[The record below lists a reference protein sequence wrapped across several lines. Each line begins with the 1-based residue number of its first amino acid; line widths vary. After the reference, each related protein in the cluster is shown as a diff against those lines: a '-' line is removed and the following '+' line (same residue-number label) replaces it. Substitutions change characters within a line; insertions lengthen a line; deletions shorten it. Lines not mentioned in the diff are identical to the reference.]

1 MNDQRLRLDLAD
13 LAAEVDPVDLR
24 DRTLRASR
32 RLGIQRA
39 VATSAAALLLIGAA
53 TGVAFVIRPDASGP
67 APLPADTPSVTV
79 APTPTG
85 SPSGLPPTV
94 SPGTS
99 EGSNDSAAKELT
111 GTLYYLGRTSTD
123 AVVHAVQGGAD
134 RTVARVPLGGE
145 PCVGNSITVSPNGQR
160 LAWVE
165 DADAAGFG
173 ALMIAAIDGTHK
185 RKLAA
190 EVGCLGSTALVWMG
204 SDRLVFRQTDGASV
218 LMNVV
223 SAKRVDGDRGQETDR
238 CWSADGRYLAAQDA
252 SGPFV
257 SGPGSRRLYN
267 YEPPSEDADKY
278 DGWSARS
285 VSMDGRFVAVGWKG
299 TDPSRHD
306 DSHAVVEV
314 ATSKVKKLPVKG
326 EVKNILFTSD
336 RLVLVRQADRIVV
349 LDAGFGVLDEVV
361 EARDT
366 RGLTLLAY
374 AP

>member
-13 LAAEVDPVDLR
+13 LAAEVEPVDLR

-39 VATSAAALLLIGAA
+39 VATSAAALVLIGAA
-53 TGVAFVIRPDASGP
+53 TGAAFVTRPDASRPG
-67 APLPADTPSVTV
+67 PLPADTPSVTV
-79 APTPTG
+79 APTPTDSPLNPSPAVSPDTSG
-85 SPSGLPPTV
+85 SPD
-94 SPGTS
+94 
-99 EGSNDSAAKELT
+99 DSTAKVLT
-111 GTLYYLGRTSTD
+111 GTLYYLGRTSKD
-123 AVVHAVQGGAD
+123 AVVHAVQRGAD
-134 RTVARVPLGGE
+134 RTVARIPLGGE

-173 ALMIAAIDGTHK
+173 ALMTAAIDGTRK
-185 RKLAA
+185 RKLAT
-190 EVGCLGSTALVWMG
+190 EVGCLGSRALVWMG
-204 SDRLVFRQTDGASV
+204 SDRLMVRQNDGASV

-223 SAKRVDGDRGQETDR
+223 TGKPVDGDPGQETDR
-238 CWSADGRYLAAQDA
+238 CWSADGRYLAAADE

-257 SGPGSRRLYN
+257 SGPGSRRHYT

-285 VSMDGRFVAVGWKG
+285 VSMDGRYVAVGWKG
-299 TDPSRHD
+299 TDPSRRD
-306 DSHAVVEV
+306 DSHAVVDV
-314 ATSKVKKLPVKG
+314 ATSKVKKLPVNG
-326 EVKNILFTSD
+326 EVRNIFFTSD
-336 RLVLVRQADRIVV
+336 KLVLVRNADRIVV
-349 LDAGFGVLDEVV
+349 LDAGFGVLGEVV

-366 RGLTLLAY
+366 RGLALLAY